1 MPGYKTISKNF
12 IDSFIKER
20 VIRQGL
26 DERTEKAYRQDLEHF
41 CAWMEEIQNEDL
53 FDRTN
58 REMDSNCNRE
68 LDKSCLEDCM
78 EMYLKYLVMEKKL
91 SSATVCRKGRVLGY
105 YLSYLSGHGIISHH
119 RSLRVV
125 KGLDKRV
132 KKRESLSKKES
143 EAFFAAMNQEYE
155 NLESEFR
162 KRICLRD
169 RVMMEILF
177 YHKIEISELL
187 RLEVS
192 DYEKATGVLRI
203 RRKKGENS
211 EVSLFSQGLR
221 GRIEKWEEERKA
233 FQREGEYEERMF
245 ISKFGKPLSMK
256 MVIKIFEKYREMAR
270 IEKEFT
276 PKDLKESCMKQ
287 YAKELV
293 MERCG

>member
-1 MPGYKTISKNF
+1 
-12 IDSFIKER
+12 
-20 VIRQGL
+20 
-26 DERTEKAYRQDLEHF
+26 
-41 CAWMEEIQNEDL
+41 
-53 FDRTN
+53 
-58 REMDSNCNRE
+58 
-68 LDKSCLEDCM
+68 
-78 EMYLKYLVMEKKL
+78 
-91 SSATVCRKGRVLGY
+91 
-105 YLSYLSGHGIISHH
+105 
-119 RSLRVV
+119 
-125 KGLDKRV
+125 
-132 KKRESLSKKES
+132 
-143 EAFFAAMNQEYE
+143 
-155 NLESEFR
+155 
-162 KRICLRD
+162 
-169 RVMMEILF
+169 MMELLF